1 MGPLG
6 AAYTTEYEN
15 LAFHPGST
23 RTNFSAVA
31 TKAGQIGSLGQRGTA
46 APGLRHL
53 GLSTNV
59 AWAISLP
66 AVPATGL
73 SPFRAL
79 LLNPRP
85 TRRTGGIM
93 IGLIRAA
100 IIGASLVFGLISAQA
115 ADKPFKR
122 DDLADSAIKLEAQIK
137 TEAGAIN
144 KSATALRSDA
154 DAAFRRNDMRT
165 GLQILG
171 QIAATTPE
179 DGGNWLR
186 LARTIFQIRPATS
199 SEQTFLLERASTAAY
214 IAYQRAA
221 NASDEA
227 NALALLG
234 RAMAERKLWRPAL
247 DALRLSLDLRE
258 VADVRASYEKMRDE
272 HGFRLLDYTIDSDSA
287 SPRACFQFSEEL
299 ARRTDFTPF
308 VALAGNDKPALSS
321 EGKQLCVDGLKHGE
335 RYNINL
341 RAGLPSTVREGL
353 PKSAEFNVYV
363 RDRKPFVRF
372 TGRAYVL
379 PRTGQRGIP
388 LVSVNTPSVAVEVF
402 RIGDRNL
409 INTVVD
415 GDFQRSLSRYELSN
429 LGDER
434 GVKVWSGQLAT
445 AMTLNQDVT
454 TAFPVDEAIG
464 TMLPG
469 VYVMIATAKG
479 PGSDTGD
486 DDGGLATQWFIV
498 SDLGLTAFSGND
510 GIHVFVNSL
519 ASTDA
524 VARAEVRLVA
534 RNNEI
539 LATRTT
545 DDSGHAVFEAG
556 LARGEGGLSPAMLTV
571 STDKADYAFLSL
583 KSSAFDLSDRGVAG
597 RAAPAA
603 ADAFV
608 YAERGVY
615 RSNET
620 VYLTALLRDGQ
631 GNAVSGGPLTLVVE
645 RPDGVEFRRAV
656 LPDQGAGGRTLAVA
670 LNSAV
675 PAGTWRVR
683 AFTDPKG
690 NSVGETTFMVED
702 YIPERIDF
710 DVTAKEKQIKV
721 DAPAE
726 LKVDGHF
733 LYGAP
738 ASDLQLEGDM
748 LVATAAE
755 RPGFPGYQF
764 GVDDEENAS
773 NERTPIED
781 LPETDTNGAARF
793 PVSLPTA
800 PTSTRPQEAQI
811 FIRMAEAGG
820 RAVERKIVLPVTPT
834 SAMIGVKP
842 LFGENNVAEGDKAAF
857 DVVFVSADGRPLA
870 RDGLRYELLKIETRY
885 QWYRQNSSWE
895 FEPVKS
901 TSRVADGDLVVMADH
916 PARIILSPQPGR
928 YRLDVKTT
936 ETDGPLTSVQFDV
949 GWYSDG
955 SADSPDLLETSI
967 DKPEYQSGDT
977 MVVSVNARTAGKLTI
992 NVLGDRL
999 LTTQTIDV
1007 KQGTAQVRIQVGK
1020 DWGSGAYVVATLRR
1034 PLDAAASRMPG
1045 RAIGLKWFGIDKK
1058 ARTLQVNLSPP
1069 ALVRPNSTLK
1079 LPVKLTGLSPGE
1091 DAKVVVAAVDVGILN
1106 LTNYKPPAPDDYY
1119 LGQRRLTAEIR
1130 DVYGQLIDGMQGTR
1144 GQLKTGGDSAGAEL
1158 QGSPPTQKP
1167 LALYSGIVTVA
1178 ADGTAEIS
1186 FNIPEFAGTARVMA
1200 IAWTATKLGR
1210 ATIDVTVRDP
1220 VVLTTTLPRF
1230 LLTGDHG
1237 TMSIDL
1243 DNVEGAPGDYAVNV
1257 KASGPVKV
1265 SGRAQ
1270 PSVKLAAKQRSSM
1283 SLGLD
1288 AGGAGTAALDVDIKG
1303 PNGMSLTR
1311 HYALDVKAATQV
1323 LTRRSVRTLAKG
1335 ESLTLT
1341 SDMFSDLVDGT
1352 GTVSISANLS
1362 AALDAATILKALDRY
1377 PYGCSEQIT
1386 SRAMPLLYVNDL
1398 AAGAHL
1404 AMDTTIDQRIRD
1416 AIDRLLARQGSNG
1429 SFGLWSAG
1437 GDDAWL
1443 DAYVTDFL
1451 TRAREKGFAVP
1462 DVLFRSALDRIR
1474 NSVVNSEEPEKDG
1487 GRNLA
1492 YGLYVL
1498 ARNGTAPIGDLRY
1511 LADTKLN
1518 NLATPIAK
1526 AQLAAAL
1533 ALVGDKA
1540 RAERVYA
1547 AAVDSLAPKPVIEF
1561 GRADYGSAL
1570 RDAAALVS
1578 LAGEGN
1584 APKATLMQAVSRV
1597 EAARGLSPYTS
1608 TQENAWLVLAARAL
1622 AKETMALDFDGA
1634 PIKTALYRSY
1644 KAAEMAGKPIRIT
1657 NTGDAPIQTVVS
1669 VGGSPKTPEP
1679 PVANGFNIERN
1690 YFTLD
1695 GKPADV
1701 SKVKQNDRFAVVLKI
1716 TEAKPE
1722 FGHIMVSDYLPAGF
1736 EIDNP
1741 HIVSS
1746 GDTGTL
1752 SWIEDGEEPE
1762 NTEFRDD
1769 RFTAAID
1776 RTANDNAIFT
1786 VAYVVRAVSPGK
1798 YVLPQAY
1805 VEDMY
1810 NPSRYGRTGTGS
1822 VEVRSAK

>member
-1 MGPLG
+1 
-6 AAYTTEYEN
+6 
-15 LAFHPGST
+15 
-23 RTNFSAVA
+23 
-31 TKAGQIGSLGQRGTA
+31 
-46 APGLRHL
+46 
-53 GLSTNV
+53 
-59 AWAISLP
+59 
-66 AVPATGL
+66 
-73 SPFRAL
+73 
-79 LLNPRP
+79 
-85 TRRTGGIM
+85 M
-93 IGLIRAA
+93 IGLVRAA
-100 IIGASLVFGLISAQA
+100 IFCATLSLGLTSALA
-115 ADKPFKR
+115 ADKAFRR
-122 DDLADSAIKLEAQIK
+122 DDLADQAIKLEAQIK
-137 TEAGAIN
+137 SEAGAVN
-144 KSATALRSDA
+144 KSAAALKADA
-154 DAAFRRNDMRT
+154 DSAFKRNDYRN

-171 QIAATTPE
+171 QIAVTSPDDSA
-179 DGGNWLR
+179 NWSR
-186 LARTIFQIRPATS
+186 IARMIFLIFPANG
-199 SEQTFLLERASTAAY
+199 SEKTFLLERASTAAY
-214 IAYQRAA
+214 IAYQRAT

-227 NALALLG
+227 EALAVLG
-234 RAMAERKLWRPAL
+234 RALSERKLWRPAL

-258 VADVRASYEKMRDE
+258 VADVRGTYERMRDE

-287 SPRACFQFSEEL
+287 SPRACFQFSEDL
-299 ARRTDFTPF
+299 AKRTDFTPF
-308 VALAGNDKPALSS
+308 VALAGSDRPALTS
-321 EGKQLCVDGLKHGE
+321 EAKQLCVEGLKHGE

-341 RAGLPSTVREGL
+341 RAGLPSTVKESL
-353 PKSAEFNVYV
+353 PKSAEFNIYV

-379 PRTGQRGIP
+379 PRSGQRGIP
-388 LVSVNTPSVAVEVF
+388 LVSVNTPSVTVNVF

-409 INTVVD
+409 INSVVD
-415 GDFQRSLSRYELSN
+415 GDFQRALSRYELSS

-434 GVKVWSGQLAT
+434 GVKVWSGELTT

-454 TAFPVDEAIG
+454 TAFPVDEALD
-464 TMLPG
+464 TLQAG
-469 VYVMIATAKG
+469 VYVMTAAAKG
-479 PGSDTGD
+479 PGSD

-498 SDLGLTAFSGND
+498 SDLGLSAFSGND

-519 ASTDA
+519 ASTGA
-524 VARAEVRLVA
+524 IAKAEVRLVA

-539 LATRTT
+539 LATRKT
-545 DDSGHAVFEAG
+545 DDSGHALFEAG

-571 STDKADYAFLSL
+571 TGESADYAFLSL

-597 RAAPAA
+597 RSVPAG

-608 YAERGVY
+608 YSERGVY
-615 RSNET
+615 RSSET

-631 GNAVSGGPLTLVVE
+631 GNAITGGPLTLVIE

-675 PAGTWRVR
+675 PTGTWRVR

-702 YIPERIDF
+702 YIPERIEF
-710 DVTAKEKQIKV
+710 DLTSKDKQIKA
-721 DAPAE
+721 DAPVE
-726 LKVDGHF
+726 LKVAGHF

-738 ASDLQLEGDM
+738 ASGLQLEGEM
-748 LVATAAE
+748 LVAPADE
-755 RPGFPGYQF
+755 RTGFPGYQF
-764 GVDDEENAS
+764 GVADEENAS
-773 NERTPIED
+773 NERTPIEN
-781 LPETDTNGAARF
+781 LPESDSNGVATF
-793 PVSLPTA
+793 PVSLAKPPA
-800 PTSTRPQEAQI
+800 SSRPQEAQI

-820 RAVERKIVLPVTPT
+820 RAVERKIVLPVAPNA
-834 SAMIGVKP
+834 AMIGVKP
-842 LFGENNVAEGDKAAF
+842 LFGDKNVAEGDKAAF
-857 DVVFVSADGRPLA
+857 DVAFVSPEGKSLA
-870 RDGLRYELLKIETRY
+870 RDGLRYELLKIESRY
-885 QWYRQNSSWE
+885 QWYRQNASWD

-901 TSRVADGDLVVMADH
+901 TQRVADGDLTVAANQ
-916 PARIILSPQPGR
+916 PARITLSPQPGR
-928 YRLDVKTT
+928 YRLDVKTADA
-936 ETDGPLTSVQFDV
+936 DGPLTSVQFDV

-955 SADSPDLLETSI
+955 SADTPDLLETSI

-977 MVVSVNARTAGKLTI
+977 MVVSVNARSSGKLTI
-992 NVLGDRL
+992 NVVGDRL
-999 LTTQTIDV
+999 LTTQTTDV
-1007 KQGTAQVRIQVGK
+1007 NEGTAQVKIQVAK
-1020 DWGSGAYVVATLRR
+1020 DWGTGAYVVATLRR
-1034 PLDAAASRMPG
+1034 PLDAAALRMPG
-1045 RAIGLKWFGIDKK
+1045 RAIGLKWFSIDRKS
-1058 ARTLQVNLSPP
+1058 RTLAVKLSPP
-1069 ALVRPNSTLK
+1069 ALVRPNTTLK
-1079 LPVKLTGLSPGE
+1079 LPVKLTGLNPGE
-1091 DAKVVVAAVDVGILN
+1091 DAKIVVAAVDVGILN

-1130 DVYGQLIDGMQGTR
+1130 DLYGQLIDGMQGTR
-1144 GQLKTGGDSAGAEL
+1144 GQLKTGGDGAGAEL

-1178 ADGTAEIS
+1178 ADGTADIS
-1186 FNIPEFAGTARVMA
+1186 FDIGEFAGTARVMA
-1200 IAWTATKLGR
+1200 VAWTATKLGR
-1210 ATIDVTVRDP
+1210 ATVDVTVRDP
-1220 VVLTTTLPRF
+1220 VVLTATLPRF
-1230 LLTGDHG
+1230 LLNGDRG
-1237 TMSIDL
+1237 TMSFDL
-1243 DNVEGAPGDYAVNV
+1243 DNVEGAPGDYSLSV

-1265 SGRAQ
+1265 VGNPVVSA
-1270 PSVKLAAKQRSSM
+1270 KLAAGQRT
-1283 SLGLD
+1283 SLSLALD
-1288 AGGAGTAALDVDIKG
+1288 AGGAGSANLDVDIKG
-1303 PNGMSLTR
+1303 PNGLTLAR
-1311 HYALDVKAATQV
+1311 HYALEVKPATQV

-1352 GTVSISANLS
+1352 GTVSVSASLS
-1362 AALDAATILKALDRY
+1362 TALDAATILKALDRY
-1377 PYGCSEQIT
+1377 PHGCSEQIT

-1404 AMDTTIDQRIRD
+1404 AMDAEVDQRIRD

-1451 TRAREKGFAVP
+1451 TRAREKRFAVP

-1474 NSVVNSEEPEKDG
+1474 NAVVNAEEPEKDG

-1547 AAVDSLAPKPVIEF
+1547 AAAESLAPKPALEF
-1561 GRADYGSAL
+1561 GRIDYGSAL

-1584 APKATLMQAVSRV
+1584 APRPTLMQAVARV

-1608 TQENAWLVLAARAL
+1608 TQENAWLVLASRAL
-1622 AKETMALDFDGA
+1622 SNETMTLEVDGT

-1644 KAAEMAGKPIRIT
+1644 KAAALAGKPIKLT
-1657 NTGDAPIQTVVS
+1657 NTGEASVQTVVS
-1669 VGGSPKTPEP
+1669 VGGSPITPEP
-1679 PVANGFNIERN
+1679 AAANGFKIERN

-1741 HIVSS
+1741 HLVSS

-1752 SWIEDGEEPE
+1752 DWIDDGEEPQ

-1776 RTANDNAIFT
+1776 RAANAKSVFT

-1810 NPSRYGRTGTGS
+1810 NPSRFGRTGTS
-1822 VEVRSAK
+1822 SIEMRSAK